1 MEPTRICAL
10 VMVYSLA
17 LCILTSDM
25 SMKLEGRELDG
36 ACKSD
41 GQCQSGCPVGRHG
54 EDMEYVN
61 MDDVGVMNHHQQ
73 RLQKNLME
81 LVNQMGNVNLGV
93 RLEDMEYVNMDVVGV
108 MNHHQ
113 QRLQKNLTGL
123 VNQMGNANLD
133 VRLEDME
140 YVNTDDV
147 GVMNHH

>member
-1 MEPTRICAL
+1 
-10 VMVYSLA
+10 
-17 LCILTSDM
+17 
-25 SMKLEGRELDG
+25 
-36 ACKSD
+36 
-41 GQCQSGCPVGRHG
+41 
-54 EDMEYVN
+54 
-61 MDDVGVMNHHQQ
+61 
-73 RLQKNLME
+73 
-81 LVNQMGNVNLGV
+81 MGNVNLGV

-147 GVMNHH
+147 GVMNHHQQRLQTEKVNIVMQS